1 MPLFASA
8 LVQIH
13 ATERRNRLRGAFVKR
28 VNGFQIAMLIEKLAR
43 VKERHS
49 RKFLKDVV
57 RTDVESLLPFP
68 NELFNLS
75 LDVDL
80 S

>member
-1 MPLFASA
+1 
-8 LVQIH
+8 
-13 ATERRNRLRGAFVKR
+13 
-28 VNGFQIAMLIEKLAR
+28 MLIEKLAR